1 MATLKF
7 NDNSSIEA
15 AITSSERELVF
26 PVKHFSDCDAIAEK
40 IRGGGLKSL
49 GDNPLTGK
57 DVGVISAVTTADG
70 VLLTVTLHDTEK
82 QQAISDITKG
92 VVGSE
97 EDVPEDLQSIVDL
110 AKRGRDSLA
119 DADATVYADYFP
131 AWSGN
136 EVGYTKD
143 QRIQYGGKLY
153 KVLQAHTSQSDWTP
167 DKAASLFA
175 AILPG
180 QSGTEAGAWVQP
192 GSTNPYMKGNKV
204 THGGYVWT
212 SLVDNN
218 VWEPSESQPTLWS
231 KDAAV

>member
-1 MATLKF
+1 MAALKF

-57 DVGVISAVTTADG
+57 DVGAISAVTTADG

-97 EDVPEDLQSIVDL
+97 EDVPEDLQSIVNL
-110 AKRGRDSLA
+110 ARKGRDSLSDT
-119 DADATVYADYFP
+119 DAASYVDYFAP
-131 AWSGN
+131 WSADGHAYKTG
-136 EVGYTKD
+136 ERV
-143 QRIQYGGKLY
+143 QYGGKLW
-153 KVLQAHTSQSDWTP
+153 KVASDHTSQATWTP
-167 DKAASLFA
+167 DQAHSLFSE
-175 AILPG
+175 ILPG
-180 QSGTEAGAWVQP
+180 QAGTPIGEWQQP
-192 GSTNPYMKGNKV
+192 NASNTYKKGDRVTYKGKTYESTI
-204 THGGYVWT
+204 
-212 SLVDNN
+212 DNN
-218 VWEPSESQPTLWS
+218 AWS
-231 KDAAV
+231 PADYPQGWTEITT